1 MKRYMIVASRGRNPN
16 NPSDRTAGVPT
27 EPRLEVNKRGVTNTL
42 TSVQKDNLVLEIVD
56 TIRIKQ
62 ATKKG
67 YIEMKVGG
75 VFDATYPNSKTRR
88 GRVQEGGTICPT
100 ITAGSPQI
108 YRIEEAK

>member
-1 MKRYMIVASRGRNPN
+1 MKRYLIAASRGRNPE
-16 NPSDRTAGVPT
+16 NPSDRTTGSHV
-27 EPRLEVNKRGVTNTL
+27 EQRLEVNKRGVTNTL

-67 YIEMKVGG
+67 YIEMEVGG
-75 VFDATYPNSKTRR
+75 VFDATSPNSKTRR

-100 ITAGSPQI
+100 ITAGRPQI

>member
-27 EPRLEVNKRGVTNTL
+27 EQRLEVNKRGVTNTL

-67 YIEMKVGG
+67 YIEMEVGWCL
-75 VFDATYPNSKTRR
+75 TQHT
-88 GRVQEGGTICPT
+88 Q
-100 ITAGSPQI
+100 TAKH
-108 YRIEEAK
+108 EEAEYRKAARSVRQSQQVT

>member
-1 MKRYMIVASRGRNPN
+1 MKKAIVASRGRNPN

-27 EPRLEVNKRGVTNTL
+27 EQRLEINKAGVTNTL
-42 TSVQKDNLVLEIVD
+42 TSVQKDNLVLEITGVV
-56 TIRIKQ
+56 RIKQ

-67 YIEMKVGG
+67 YIEMPVGG

-100 ITAGSPQI
+100 ITASNMKI